1 MKFLLCSD
9 LHLSVSEKDYSF
21 SVLHEIVKLCV
32 KEKCDCLFFAGDVF
46 DSWADVEALRSD
58 FRDSLEILPQSTSV
72 FFLPG
77 NHEELRKPDENKLDK
92 FDFGR
97 AKLLAVTPFSLLPL
111 SVNAELLAIP
121 FQKDYSNYREWK
133 VPPKNK
139 PLRIL
144 LAHGT
149 VSGIVY
155 TGPEEDT
162 DSIFD
167 EELFVSFEADIAAL
181 GHIHGFSITRRGGTT
196 IVYPGSAR
204 VWREGE
210 DGPRKVIIG
219 TTDEVPPKLESK
231 VLNSAGEYRVIPVYA
246 SPGGELQMKKPD
258 NLAKTDFVKLDVTGF
273 VEDEVSVTQALEE
286 LKHDLQKKCRKL
298 TSDNDNLSVLT
309 GVSTHPLALRFLQEW
324 EKAAGNY
331 INEEAGVYEL
341 ARLKGLS
348 VLKDILESRK

>member
-9 LHLSVSEKDYSF
+9 LHLSVNEKEYSL
-21 SVLHEIVKLCV
+21 SVLHEIVKLCIN
-32 KEKCDCLFFAGDVF
+32 EKCDLLLFAGDVF

-58 FRDSLEILPQSTSV
+58 YRDSLEILPEATSV

-77 NHEELRKPDENKLDK
+77 NHEELRMPDRSKLEK

-97 AKLLAVTPFSLLPL
+97 AKLLATIPFSLLPL
-111 SVNAELLAIP
+111 NNSVELLAVP

-133 VPPKNK
+133 VPPRSK

-144 LAHGT
+144 LGHGM

-155 TGPEEDT
+155 TGPGEDS
-162 DSIFD
+162 DSVFD
-167 EELFVSFEADIAAL
+167 EELFASLEVGIAAL
-181 GHIHGFSITRRGGTT
+181 GHIHGFSITRRGGT
-196 IVYPGSAR
+196 IIAYPGSAR

-219 TTDEVPPKLESK
+219 TIDEVPPRLESR
-231 VLNSAGEYRVIPVYA
+231 VLSSAGEYRVIPVYA
-246 SPGGELQMKKPD
+246 SPGGELQMKEPD
-258 NLAKTDFVKLDVTGF
+258 NLLKTDFIKLNVTGF
-273 VEDEVSVTQALEE
+273 VEDEASVAQTLEK
-286 LKHDLQKKCRKL
+286 LKQDLQKKCRKL
-298 TSDNDNLSVLT
+298 TSDTDNLSVLA

-324 EKAAGNY
+324 EKALIKYG
-331 INEEAGVYEL
+331 NEEAGVYEL
-341 ARLKGLS
+341 ARLKGLG